1 MGFKSWIINRLEKD
15 VEPSAGHIEL
25 ENLTE
30 EDREKMFKQFGEG
43 DANLTEFLRQSY
55 KSGLPS
61 IFCCS
66 GHGIQSAY
74 VTLKIT
80 DENINIARKIGKILS
95 KQGISTNF
103 TDDHIRGKYVNYRS
117 MKTNS
122 TEWLNTATQIL
133 ANPELFEDVEPD
145 IYYHEE
151 MYSSR
156 KPFAFDLKKR
166 LLSYLKGTKQI
177 TEATTAS
184 PTQKIKKN
192 SWELSDKEKVSIKQ
206 QQKVTNI
213 NKNNKKLYEE
223 SIILIGPSRAEKS
236 TVAEELKKKTGMQR
250 LCLDRIAN
258 KARDTGFMRNF
269 KNEDEFNSYII
280 SETLERVKQNDL
292 YGIVDFGA
300 GHSVYDDREIFEKVK
315 SMLKPFKNIVLLLPD
330 EDEEKSLDI
339 MKSRATGDTKENKKF
354 FESPCNKELATM
366 IVYGNNRQPI
376 EIAEEIL
383 QGIRERKEQQMEIE

>member
-1 MGFKSWIINRLEKD
+1 MGIKSWLISKLEKD
-15 VEPSAGHIEL
+15 VESSAGHIEL
-25 ENLTE
+25 ENLKE

-80 DENINIARKIGKILS
+80 DENINIARKVGKILS

-103 TDDHIRGKYVNYRS
+103 TDDHIRGKYVDYRS

-151 MYSSR
+151 MHSSR

-166 LLSYLKGTKQI
+166 LLAYLRGTKQI
-177 TEATTAS
+177 TEATIAS
-184 PTQKIKKN
+184 STQKFKEN
-192 SWELSDKEKVSIKQ
+192 SWELSDKEKSSIREH
-206 QQKVTNI
+206 QKLTNV
-213 NKNNKKLYEE
+213 NKNSKKLYNE
-223 SIILIGPSRAEKS
+223 SIILIGPSGTGKS
-236 TVAEELKKKTGMQR
+236 TIAEELRKKTGMQR

-258 KARDTGFMRNF
+258 RARDTGFMRKF
-269 KNEDEFNSYII
+269 KNADEFNSYMI
-280 SETLERVKQNDL
+280 SEIIEKVKKDGS

-300 GHSVYDDREIFEKVK
+300 GYSVYDNREIFEKVK

-330 EDEEKSLDI
+330 KDEEKSLDI
-339 MKSRATGDTKENKKF
+339 MKSRATGDTRDNKKF
-354 FESPCNKELATM
+354 IESPCNKELATI
-366 IVYGNNRQPI
+366 IVYGNNRQPV

-383 QGIRERKEQQMEIE
+383 QFIKERKEQQMEIE

>member
-1 MGFKSWIINRLEKD
+1 MGFKSWIINKLEKD

-30 EDREKMFKQFGEG
+30 EDREKLFKQFGEG
-43 DANLTEFLRQSY
+43 DVNLTEFLRQSY

-80 DENINIARKIGKILS
+80 DENINIARKMGKILS

-103 TDDHIRGKYVNYRS
+103 TDDHIRGKYVDYKS

-145 IYYHEE
+145 VYYHEK
-151 MYSSR
+151 MYPSR
-156 KPFAFDLKKR
+156 KPLAFDLKKR
-166 LLSYLKGTKQI
+166 LLSYLRGTKQI
-177 TEATTAS
+177 EETTTVS
-184 PTQKIKKN
+184 SIQEIKKN
-192 SWELSDKEKVSIKQ
+192 SLELSDKVKSSIEEYQ
-206 QQKVTNI
+206 ELSNI

-223 SIILIGPSRAEKS
+223 SIILIGPSGTGKS
-236 TVAEELKKKTGMQR
+236 TVAEELRKKTGMKR
-250 LCLDRIAN
+250 LCLDVIAN
-258 KARDTGFMRNF
+258 RARDTGFMNNF
-269 KNEDEFNSYII
+269 KNADEFNSYMI
-280 SETLERVKQNDL
+280 SKTLERVKKDGS

-300 GHSVYDDREIFEKVK
+300 GHSVYDDQEIFEKVK

-330 EDEEKSLDI
+330 KDEEKSLNI
-339 MKSRATGDTKENKKF
+339 MKSRSTGDIRDNKKF
-354 FESPCNKELATM
+354 FESPCNKELAT
-366 IVYGNNRQPI
+366 ITVYGNNRQPL
-376 EIAEEIL
+376 EIAEEVMQCIKN
-383 QGIRERKEQQMEIE
+383 RKEQQIEIE

>member
-1 MGFKSWIINRLEKD
+1 MEIKSWIINRLEKD

-30 EDREKMFKQFGEG
+30 EDREEMFKQFGEG
-43 DANLTEFLRQSY
+43 DVNLTEFLRQSY

-103 TDDHIRGKYVNYRS
+103 TDDHIRGKYVDYRS

-156 KPFAFDLKKR
+156 KPFDFKKR
-166 LLSYLKGTKQI
+166 LLSYLRGTKQI
-177 TEATTAS
+177 AETTTAS
-184 PTQKIKKN
+184 SIQKLKKN
-192 SWELSDKEKVSIKQ
+192 SWKLSDKEKSSIKEH
-206 QQKVTNI
+206 QKLTNI
-213 NKNNKKLYEE
+213 NKNSKKLYEE
-223 SIILIGPSRAEKS
+223 SIILIGPSGAGKS
-236 TVAEELKKKTGMQR
+236 TVAEELRKKTGMQR

-258 KARDTGFMRNF
+258 RARDTGFMGNF
-269 KNEDEFNSYII
+269 KNADEFNSYMI
-280 SETLERVKQNDL
+280 SETLERVKKDGS

-300 GHSVYDDREIFEKVK
+300 GHSVYDDREIFERVK

-330 EDEEKSLDI
+330 KDEEKSLDI
-339 MKSRATGDTKENKKF
+339 MKRRATGDTRDNKKF

-366 IVYGNNRQPI
+366 IVYGNNRKPL
-376 EIAEEIL
+376 EIAEEII
-383 QGIRERKEQQMEIE
+383 QCIKERKEQQMEIE

>member
-1 MGFKSWIINRLEKD
+1 MGIKSWIINRLEKD

-30 EDREKMFKQFGEG
+30 EDREEMFKQFGEG
-43 DANLTEFLRQSY
+43 DVNLTEFLKQSY

-103 TDDHIRGKYVNYRS
+103 TNDHIRGKYVAYRS

-122 TEWLNTATQIL
+122 TEWINTATQIL

-151 MYSSR
+151 MHSSR

-166 LLSYLKGTKQI
+166 LLSYLRGTKQI
-177 TEATTAS
+177 AETTTAS
-184 PTQKIKKN
+184 SIQKLKKN
-192 SWELSDKEKVSIKQ
+192 SWELSDEEKSSIKEH
-206 QQKVTNI
+206 QKLTNI
-213 NKNNKKLYEE
+213 NKNNRKLYEE
-223 SIILIGPSRAEKS
+223 SIILIGPSGAGKS
-236 TVAEELKKKTGMQR
+236 TVAEELRKKTGMQR

-258 KARDTGFMRNF
+258 RARDTGFMRKF
-269 KNEDEFNSYII
+269 KNADEFNSYMI
-280 SETLERVKQNDL
+280 SETLERAKKDGS

-300 GHSVYDDREIFEKVK
+300 GHSVYDDREIFERVK

-330 EDEEKSLDI
+330 KDEEKSLDI
-339 MKSRATGDTKENKKF
+339 MKSRATGDTRDNKKF
-354 FESPCNKELATM
+354 FESPCNKELSTM
-366 IVYGNNRQPI
+366 IVYGNNRQSL
-376 EIAEEIL
+376 EIAEEII
-383 QGIRERKEQQMEIE
+383 QCIKERKEQQMEIE

>member
-1 MGFKSWIINRLEKD
+1 MGIKSWIINRLEKH

-30 EDREKMFKQFGEG
+30 EDREEMFKQFGEG
-43 DANLTEFLRQSY
+43 DVNLTEFLKQSY

-66 GHGIQSAY
+66 GHGTQSAY

-103 TDDHIRGKYVNYRS
+103 TNDHIRGKYVAYRS

-156 KPFAFDLKKR
+156 KPFEFDLKKR
-166 LLSYLKGTKQI
+166 LLSYLRGTKQI
-177 TEATTAS
+177 AETTTAS
-184 PTQKIKKN
+184 SIQKLKKN
-192 SWELSDKEKVSIKQ
+192 SWELSDTEKNSIKEH
-206 QQKVTNI
+206 QKLTNI
-213 NKNNKKLYEE
+213 NKNNRKLYEE
-223 SIILIGPSRAEKS
+223 SIILIGPSGAGKS
-236 TVAEELKKKTGMQR
+236 TVAEELRKKTGMQR
-250 LCLDRIAN
+250 LCLDGIAN
-258 KARDTGFMRNF
+258 RARDTGFMRKF
-269 KNEDEFNSYII
+269 KNADEFNSYMI
-280 SETLERVKQNDL
+280 SETLERAKKDGS

-300 GHSVYDDREIFEKVK
+300 GHSVYDDREIFERVK

-330 EDEEKSLDI
+330 KDEEKSLDI
-339 MKSRATGDTKENKKF
+339 MKSRVTGSSSSYSSCFSGSINVRVSSSNFSTNSLD
-354 FESPCNKELATM
+354 SPIPNL
-366 IVYGNNRQPI
+366 
-376 EIAEEIL
+376 
-383 QGIRERKEQQMEIE
+383 

>member
-1 MGFKSWIINRLEKD
+1 MGIKSWIINRLEKD
-15 VEPSAGHIEL
+15 VEPSAGHVEL

-30 EDREKMFKQFGEG
+30 EDREEMFKQFGEG
-43 DANLTEFLRQSY
+43 DVNLTEFLRQSY

-80 DENINIARKIGKILS
+80 NENINIARKIGKILS

-103 TDDHIRGKYVNYRS
+103 TDDHIRGKYVDYRS

-156 KPFAFDLKKR
+156 KPFAFDFKKR
-166 LLSYLKGTKQI
+166 LLSYLRGTKQI
-177 TEATTAS
+177 AETITAS
-184 PTQKIKKN
+184 SIQKLKKN
-192 SWELSDKEKVSIKQ
+192 SWKLSDKEKSSIKEH
-206 QQKVTNI
+206 QKLTNI
-213 NKNNKKLYEE
+213 NKNSKKLYEE
-223 SIILIGPSRAEKS
+223 SIILIGPSGAGKS
-236 TVAEELKKKTGMQR
+236 TVAEELRKKTGMQR

-258 KARDTGFMRNF
+258 RARDTGFMRNF
-269 KNEDEFNSYII
+269 KNADEFNSYMI
-280 SETLERVKQNDL
+280 SETLERVKKDGS

-300 GHSVYDDREIFEKVK
+300 GHSVYDDREIFERVK

-330 EDEEKSLDI
+330 KDEEKSLDI
-339 MKSRATGDTKENKKF
+339 MKRRSTGDTRDNKKF

-366 IVYGNNRQPI
+366 IVYGNNRQPL
-376 EIAEEIL
+376 EIAEEII
-383 QGIRERKEQQMEIE
+383 QCIKERKEQQMEIE

>member
-1 MGFKSWIINRLEKD
+1 MGFKSWIISLLERD

-43 DANLTEFLRQSY
+43 DVNLTDFLRQSY
-55 KSGLPS
+55 KNGLPS
-61 IFCCS
+61 MFCCS

-95 KQGISTNF
+95 KQGVSTNF
-103 TDDHIRGKYVNYRS
+103 TDDYIKGKYVDYRS

-133 ANPELFEDVEPD
+133 ENPELFEDVKPD

-166 LLSYLKGTKQI
+166 LLLYLRGTKQI
-177 TEATTAS
+177 AETTATS
-184 PTQKIKKN
+184 SIQKPKEN
-192 SWELSDKEKVSIKQ
+192 SWKLSDKEKSSIKEH
-206 QQKVTNI
+206 QKFTNI
-213 NKNNKKLYEE
+213 NKNSKKLYEE
-223 SIILIGPSRAEKS
+223 SIILIGPSGAGKS
-236 TVAEELKKKTGMQR
+236 AVAEELRKKTGMQR
-250 LCLDRIAN
+250 LCLDRIEN
-258 KARDTGFMRNF
+258 RARDTGFMRNF
-269 KNEDEFNSYII
+269 KNADEFNSYMI
-280 SETLERVKQNDL
+280 SKTLERVKKDGS

-300 GHSVYDDREIFEKVK
+300 GHSVYDDKEIFERVK
-315 SMLKPFKNIVLLLPD
+315 SMLKPFKNIILLLPD
-330 EDEEKSLDI
+330 IDEEKSLNI
-339 MKSRATGDTKENKKF
+339 MKSRSTGNTRDNKKF

-366 IVYGNNRQPI
+366 IVYGNNRQPL
-376 EIAEEIL
+376 EIAEEII
-383 QGIRERKEQQMEIE
+383 QCIKERKEQQMEIE